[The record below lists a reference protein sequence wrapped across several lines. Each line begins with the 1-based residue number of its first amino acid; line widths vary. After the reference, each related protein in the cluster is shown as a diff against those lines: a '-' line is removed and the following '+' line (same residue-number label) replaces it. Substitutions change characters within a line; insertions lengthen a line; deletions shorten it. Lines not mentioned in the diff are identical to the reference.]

1 MWHHYTVVTEMENS
15 QKSDSQKQPF
25 FICVLGMEALQIYN
39 GRDPEDGDNIFSN
52 SLCKPHTSGIL
63 THYISDHFMKYIE
76 VEHVNQKSIANFK
89 NFVAKSE
96 LISQL
101 DNNPY
106 ADPNHNYNI
115 L

>member
-1 MWHHYTVVTEMENS
+1 MNFCIVESKTKKKLIPN
-15 QKSDSQKQPF
+15 
-25 FICVLGMEALQIYN
+25 
-39 GRDPEDGDNIFSN
+39 
-52 SLCKPHTSGIL
+52 
-63 THYISDHFMKYIE
+63 KYIE
-76 VEHVNQKSIANFK
+76 VENVNPKSIANFK

-115 L
+115 LSSVIEKAKDVHIPKKTKKINVQARVQGGAWPPQKLKSKKKKKRKKGKGHQSKF

>member
-1 MWHHYTVVTEMENS
+1 MNFCIVESKTKKRPIPN
-15 QKSDSQKQPF
+15 
-25 FICVLGMEALQIYN
+25 
-39 GRDPEDGDNIFSN
+39 
-52 SLCKPHTSGIL
+52 
-63 THYISDHFMKYIE
+63 KYIE
-76 VEHVNQKSIANFK
+76 VENVNPKSIANFK

-115 L
+115 LSSLIEKNQRCAYPKEN

>member
-1 MWHHYTVVTEMENS
+1 MNFCIVESKT
-15 QKSDSQKQPF
+15 KKQP
-25 FICVLGMEALQIYN
+25 IPN
-39 GRDPEDGDNIFSN
+39 
-52 SLCKPHTSGIL
+52 
-63 THYISDHFMKYIE
+63 KYIE
-76 VEHVNQKSIANFK
+76 VENVNPKSIANFK

-115 L
+115 LSSVIEKSQRCAYPKES